1 MIDVSHLFPCH
12 TTWIGFRRT
21 YMRDFIGLFAP
32 HLTPARIDS
41 ASWLNTCLKHKQ
53 KRRPKAPFSNPRPG
67 LRITW
72 RSPAKTRGD

>member
-1 MIDVSHLFPCH
+1 LDVWPSAVEDQDTRMIDASHLFPCH

-41 ASWLNTCLKHKQ
+41 ASWLNACLKHK
-53 KRRPKAPFSNPRPG
+53 
-67 LRITW
+67 
-72 RSPAKTRGD
+72 